1 MRVALLV
8 AFHGTAFHGNAY
20 QPTGG
25 STVEGA
31 LFEGLQKIGY
41 LKENETIKDI
51 ELERTGRTDAG
62 VSAECMLYT
71 LQLGKVVLEV
81 PCLPPHNSRVL
92 GALEGLPIEPSSICI
107 HTSGSATCLAFHL
120 NRVLPSQ
127 IRVLGLSTAI
137 PKDFS
142 ARHSCVAREYEYILG
157 YNVPPNLREKANSA
171 AQRFLGSNS
180 FHNFCHH
187 ERDHKT
193 VYNRQIYCSE
203 VYEHENACIFHVIG
217 SAFLYHQVRYMAS
230 MLIHIMAGL
239 ENESAIEYLLTKELS
254 ISGHSFPLVP
264 SRYLTFKC
272 GWYPPL
278 PSSGSFYCSI
288 RAYEE
293 LVKHVLASNG
303 FPRSLLSHRFEG
315 EPLPVLH
322 TLNINKKVPYQSVE
336 QLANHRE
343 NTKVKVVKG

>member
-1 MRVALLV
+1 MRAALLV
-8 AFHGTAFHGNAY
+8 AFNGAAFRGNAY
-20 QPTGG
+20 QPTGD

-31 LFEGLQKIGY
+31 LFEGLQRIGY
-41 LKENETIKDI
+41 LKENETIRDI

-71 LQLGKVVLEV
+71 VRLSKIIPDV
-81 PCLPPHNSRVL
+81 PHLPPHNPRAL
-92 GALEGLPIEPSSICI
+92 GALEAFPIESSSIYV
-107 HTSGSATCLAFHL
+107 HTSGIATCLVFHL

-127 IRVLGLSTAI
+127 VRVLGLLTAI

-157 YNVPPNLREKANSA
+157 YNIPPHLREKANSA
-171 AQRFLGSNS
+171 ARRFLGSNS

-187 ERDHKT
+187 EKDHKT

-203 VYEHENACIFHVIG
+203 VYEHENVCIFHVIG

-230 MLIHIMAGL
+230 MLVHIMAGL
-239 ENESAIEYLLTKELS
+239 ERESAIEYLLTKELS
-254 ISGHSFPLVP
+254 TFGHSLPLVP
-264 SRYLTFKC
+264 SQYLTFKC

-278 PSSGSFYCSI
+278 FSNRSFYCSI

-293 LVKHVLASNG
+293 LVKHVLANPG
-303 FPRSLLSHRFEG
+303 FPRSLLGHRFER

-336 QLANHRE
+336 QLIDYRE
-343 NTKVKVVKG
+343 NTKAKAVKG